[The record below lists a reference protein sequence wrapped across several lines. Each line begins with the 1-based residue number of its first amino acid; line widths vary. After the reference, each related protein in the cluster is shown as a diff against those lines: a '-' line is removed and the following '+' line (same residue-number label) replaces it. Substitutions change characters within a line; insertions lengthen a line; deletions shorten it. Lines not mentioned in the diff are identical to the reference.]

1 MLVEAIIYTIICA
14 IITSIVASYK
24 NYSAFLW
31 FILGLFFPFIA
42 LVVIIF
48 FKDTLTVDKKSETVT
63 NSETLDEY
71 SSSSAISKKLIAE
84 EFIGEREISNDAYK
98 LHLVKKHNIEK
109 NSVLDSYI
117 LKDKLYK
124 NIEEVLSAAKL
135 LDEELHANI
144 ATAKLQLPPSWLP
157 YCPACKASIPKNST
171 GCASCGFLF
180 KDLK

>member
-1 MLVEAIIYTIICA
+1 MIVEALIYTIISA

-48 FKDTLTVDKKSETVT
+48 FKETLAVDKQIETER
-63 NSETLDEY
+63 NSEALDD
-71 SSSSAISKKLIAE
+71 SSSSASSKRLIAE

-98 LHLVKKHNIEK
+98 LHLVKKYNIEK
-109 NSVLDSYI
+109 NSVLDSYS

-124 NIEEVLSAAKL
+124 NIDEVLSAAKL
-135 LDEELHANI
+135 LDEELHKNI
-144 ATAKLQLPPSWLP
+144 AIAKLQLPPSWLP
-157 YCPACKASIPKNST
+157 NCPVCKASIPKDST

-180 KDLK
+180 KNL